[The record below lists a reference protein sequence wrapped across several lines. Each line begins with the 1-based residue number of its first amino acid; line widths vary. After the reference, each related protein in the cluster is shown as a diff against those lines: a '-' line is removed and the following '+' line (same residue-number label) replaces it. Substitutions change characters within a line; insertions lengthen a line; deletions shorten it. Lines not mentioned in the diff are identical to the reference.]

1 MTKKTAMFPLFQL
14 EPAYITIFQGAILY
28 FTFIISTV
36 DIFVPSITAAVAGR
50 DSWISAIVSVILAS
64 PVALTI
70 ITLALRFP
78 RRSFIEYSQMVL
90 GVWAGRLVGLLYL
103 FLILVIGATTARELE
118 EIMSIAFFTHTPQV
132 IFGIIGVGL
141 SAYLVWNGLEV
152 IGRVNGILLPVGLL
166 LLLFVAAAVL
176 PGAKLDQYLPI
187 LEYGYGPPARGAIIL
202 MAYLLEGFILIYILP
217 LIRQPHQ
224 VFKAFTITLPL
235 LGLALLTGT
244 VSIPV
249 FGLEATFRLLMP
261 AIELARE
268 IQIPGLPRSD
278 ILIMLGW
285 YVGIL
290 VRIAVA
296 HYLLALLTAQWAG
309 LRNYKPLV
317 LPFGVIIV
325 ALSQLMFNNTGEV
338 IQFIG
343 NSLVYT
349 LLFFEFVIPFFIL
362 VISWVRN
369 IEEKGGVS

>member
-50 DSWISAIVSVILAS
+50 DSWISAISTVILAS
-64 PVALTI
+64 PVAFTI
-70 ITLALRFP
+70 IALALRFP
-78 RRSFIEYSQMVL
+78 RRIFNEYSQMVL

-103 FLILVIGATTARELE
+103 FLILVIGATTARELG
-118 EIMSIAFFTHTPQV
+118 EIMSIAFFAHTPQV
-132 IFGIIGVGL
+132 VFGIIGVGL
-141 SAYLVWNGLEV
+141 SAYLVWSGLEV
-152 IGRVNGILLPVGLL
+152 ISRMNGILLPVGLFL
-166 LLLFVAAAVL
+166 LIFVAAAVL
-176 PGAKLDQYLPI
+176 PGADLAQYLPI
-187 LEYGYGPPARGAIIL
+187 MEYGYGPPARGAIIL

-217 LIRQPHQ
+217 LIRQPNK
-224 VFKAFTITLPL
+224 VFKAFAITLPL
-235 LGLALLTGT
+235 LGLAFLTGT

-249 FGLEATFRLLMP
+249 FGLGVTTRLLMP

-268 IQIPGLPRSD
+268 LQIPGVPRTD

-285 YVGIL
+285 YAGIL

-309 LRNYKPLV
+309 LRSYKPLV

-325 ALSQLMFNNTGEV
+325 ALSQLMFSGTSEV
-338 IQFIG
+338 IKFIG

-362 VISWVRN
+362 VISWVMG
-369 IEEKGGVS
+369 IEEKGAAS

>member
-14 EPAYITIFQGAILY
+14 EPACITMFQGAILY

-50 DSWISAIVSVILAS
+50 DSWISAIVSVILAV
-64 PVALTI
+64 PVAFTI
-70 ITLALRFP
+70 IALALRFP

-90 GVWAGRLVGLLYL
+90 GAWGGRLVGLLYL
-103 FLILVIGATTARELE
+103 FLILVIGATTAREFE
-118 EIMSIAFFTHTPQV
+118 EIMGIAFFTHTPPV
-132 IFGIIGVGL
+132 VFGIVVVGL
-141 SAYLVWNGLEV
+141 SAYLVRSGLEV
-152 IGRVNGILLPVGLL
+152 ICRVNGILLPVGLF
-166 LLLFVAAAVL
+166 LLLFVAGAVL
-176 PGAKLDQYLPI
+176 PEVDMKHYLPF
-187 LEYGYGPPARGAIIL
+187 LEHGYGSPARGAIIL

-217 LIRQPHQ
+217 LIRQPHK
-224 VFKAFTITLPL
+224 VFKAFTFTLPL

-249 FGLEATFRLLMP
+249 FGLEATSRLLMP

-285 YVGIL
+285 YAGIL

-296 HYLLALLTAQWAG
+296 HYLLTLLTAQWAG
-309 LRNYKPLV
+309 LRSYKPLI

-325 ALSQLMFNNTGEV
+325 ALSRLMFSNIGEV
-338 IQFIG
+338 TKFIG
-343 NSLVYT
+343 NSFVYT
-349 LLFFEFVIPFFIL
+349 LLCFEFVIPLFLL
-362 VISWVRN
+362 VISWLRG
-369 IEEKGGVS
+369 IEEKGTA

>member
-1 MTKKTAMFPLFQL
+1 
-14 EPAYITIFQGAILY
+14 
-28 FTFIISTV
+28 
-36 DIFVPSITAAVAGR
+36 
-50 DSWISAIVSVILAS
+50 
-64 PVALTI
+64 
-70 ITLALRFP
+70 
-78 RRSFIEYSQMVL
+78 
-90 GVWAGRLVGLLYL
+90 
-103 FLILVIGATTARELE
+103 
-118 EIMSIAFFTHTPQV
+118 
-132 IFGIIGVGL
+132 
-141 SAYLVWNGLEV
+141 
-152 IGRVNGILLPVGLL
+152 
-166 LLLFVAAAVL
+166 
-176 PGAKLDQYLPI
+176 
-187 LEYGYGPPARGAIIL
+187 

-285 YVGIL
+285 YAGIL